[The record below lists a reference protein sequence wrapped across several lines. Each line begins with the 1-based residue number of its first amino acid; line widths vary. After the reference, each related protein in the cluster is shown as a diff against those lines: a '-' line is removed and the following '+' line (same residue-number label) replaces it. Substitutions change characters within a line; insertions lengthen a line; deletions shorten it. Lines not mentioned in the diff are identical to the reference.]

1 MHNPPH
7 EVRGARDRFGKS
19 VSNSASQDIRVPRRN
34 QVRPLGPGEQ
44 AALEARI
51 EQLAYG
57 EVLPDDLTE
66 VRRIWWSL
74 ARQGVRLP
82 AQPGVLLIHGG
93 VDG

>member
-1 MHNPPH
+1 MQHPDP
-7 EVRGARDRFGKS
+7 EGTGARDRSGKS
-19 VSNSASQDIRVPRRN
+19 VSSSTAESIRVPRRN
-34 QVRPLGPGEQ
+34 QTRPLGPGDQ

-57 EVLPDDLTE
+57 EVLPDDLSE
-66 VRRIWWSL
+66 VRRIWWDL
-74 ARQGVRLP
+74 ARQGMRLP